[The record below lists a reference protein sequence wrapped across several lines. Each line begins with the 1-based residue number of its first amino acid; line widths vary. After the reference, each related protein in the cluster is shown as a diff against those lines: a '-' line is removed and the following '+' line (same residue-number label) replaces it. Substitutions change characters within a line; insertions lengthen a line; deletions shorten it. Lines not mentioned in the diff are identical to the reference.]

1 MVRMEWATYAGCM
14 LVGRV
19 VGRVAVR
26 LSDRLLDY
34 LEGVK
39 AEETDKKTVYYH
51 SDADINSGW
60 ELVPKDGSLGKS
72 LAERGASNK

>member
-1 MVRMEWATYAGCM
+1 MEWMACM

-34 LEGVK
+34 LESK
-39 AEETDKKTVYYH
+39 EDTDKKTVYYH
-51 SDADINSGW
+51 SDADLGSGW
-60 ELVPKDGSLGKS
+60 ELVPTEGSLGKS
-72 LAERGASNK
+72 LAERGSSNK

>member
-1 MVRMEWATYAGCM
+1 MVRMEWATYAGCIH
-14 LVGRV
+14 GRV

-72 LAERGASNK
+72 LAEKPSNK

>member
-1 MVRMEWATYAGCM
+1 MEWATYAGCM

-34 LEGVK
+34 LEK
-39 AEETDKKTVYYH
+39 TETDKKQTVYYH
-51 SDADINSGW
+51 SDTDLGSGW
-60 ELVPKDGSLGKS
+60 ELVPKDG
-72 LAERGASNK
+72 ASNK

>member
-14 LVGRV
+14 L

>member
-1 MVRMEWATYAGCM
+1 M

-34 LEGVK
+34 LEK
-39 AEETDKKTVYYH
+39 TETDKKQTVYYH
-51 SDADINSGW
+51 SDADLGSGW
-60 ELVPKDGSLGKS
+60 ELVPNEPSTKVVLPGFSEKP
-72 LAERGASNK
+72 SNK